1 MKVRAKDIAQKLG
14 VSPATVSNAL
24 NGREGVGEQL
34 RDRILKAAQQMGYE
48 TGKGTTDRKSF
59 IRMLIVKT
67 ATNIIVDNQFFS
79 EMYEIIQS
87 ECHEAGLEMMM
98 NHINMNGDSSWKS
111 MVAKFCEESCAGI
124 ILLATEMNS
133 KELQYFAQCKSPLVV
148 LDNLCRNEPFHS
160 VVMNNFQAGYQA
172 TKELYENGHRRIAH
186 LACKREFS
194 NSYFRRNGYETAM
207 QELGLESETDVWDV
221 DISIEGAYQSVK
233 AMLESGRR
241 LPTAFFACNDTIAVG
256 AIRAI
261 QEKGFRVPE
270 DVSIIGMDD
279 TDICLA
285 CNPQLTT
292 FHVHRREIGRI
303 AVRQLLTPPAAE
315 KGVYVKTEV
324 SVSLVRRGSV
334 RKIDGM
340 IL

>member
-1 MKVRAKDIAQKLG
+1 MSGVAHHITKIQQKGFSQIREPLFGDSVLEGKQGVAGKAQGGIVEADGLEVLPGLLFLFFCEQVGHPGHQQKDIGLLDYLIPLQAVK
-14 VSPATVSNAL
+14 
-24 NGREGVGEQL
+24 
-34 RDRILKAAQQMGYE
+34 RDAVIAGARIRLDGTDVHIFQQVE
-48 TGKGTTDRKSF
+48 RF
-59 IRMLIVKT
+59 IL
-67 ATNIIVDNQFFS
+67 
-79 EMYEIIQS
+79 
-87 ECHEAGLEMMM
+87 C
-98 NHINMNGDSSWKS
+98 
-111 MVAKFCEESCAGI
+111 
-124 ILLATEMNS
+124 
-133 KELQYFAQCKSPLVV
+133 
-148 LDNLCRNEPFHS
+148 NLSRNEPFHS

-172 TKELYENGHRRIAH
+172 TKELYENGHHRIAH

-194 NSYFRRNGYETAM
+194 NSYFRRNGYETAL
-207 QELGLESETDVWDV
+207 QERGLESETDVWDV

-256 AIRAI
+256 AVRAI